1 MFADKTK
8 IHKELSD
15 RFRNESD
22 LTVSMMTRAISD
34 LDISNPAALDVMY
47 EDVMFFTG
55 DWPETQGWGSS
66 DTAAVI
72 RSVKETLISNGYLK
86 DSVMSTPADV
96 ADFSGTTKFQT
107 GYTETFIRNQWA
119 SAWTDTKGILRWCVN
134 DAIPFDDMLA
144 DFRSLGLIDED
155 VQLGSNL
162 LRELEND
169 EFWAKQ
175 GFLQPREA

>member
-8 IHKELSD
+8 IHQELKT

-22 LTVSMMTRAISD
+22 LTLSMMTRAISD

-55 DWPETQGWGSS
+55 DWPESEGWGSS
-66 DTAAVI
+66 DTAALI
-72 RSVKETLISNGYLK
+72 RSVKATLISNGYLK

-119 SAWTDTKGILRWCVN
+119 SAWIDTKGILRWCVN

-162 LRELEND
+162 LRELENE

>member
-8 IHKELSD
+8 IHQELKT

-22 LTVSMMTRAISD
+22 LTLSMMNRAISD
-34 LDISNPAALDVMY
+34 LDISNPKALDVMY

-55 DWPETQGWGSS
+55 DWPESEGWGSS

-96 ADFSGTTKFQT
+96 EDFSGTTKFQT
-107 GYTETFIRNQWA
+107 GYTETVIRNQWA